1 VPRSLRIEYPG
12 AIYHVMNRGDRR
24 ENIFLNDEDRER
36 FLKTLGQACEKSHWQ
51 VHAYCLMSNHFHLVV
66 ETPEPTLV
74 AGMKWFLGTYTQ
86 RFNARHQMRG
96 HLFSGRYKALMVDER
111 DHSYLRTVCDYTHLN
126 PARAGLIAA
135 QQSLE
140 SYPWSSYIDY
150 LNQPMKR
157 PVWLRTDRLLGEHG
171 ILSDD
176 AAGRREFSRRMELR
190 QLEGEDTNAHKKIRR
205 GWKLGSEDFLD
216 RLQDQLQGATRDR
229 HEATQVRESMQIQA
243 QRIIEEELAKEGL
256 SREELPLL
264 RKGAGVKIQLARK
277 LRQSTTLTLKE
288 VSQLLH
294 AGNWRSLANALSKN
308 MSK

>member
-1 VPRSLRIEYPG
+1 
-12 AIYHVMNRGDRR
+12 MNRGDRR

-126 PARAGLIAA
+126 PARAGLIDA

-150 LNQPMKR
+150 LNLPMKR

-176 AAGRREFSRRMELR
+176 AAGRREFSRRMEPRL
-190 QLEGEDTNAHKKIRR
+190 LEGEDTNAHKKIRR
-205 GWKLGSEDFLD
+205 GWKLGAEDFLD

-243 QRIIEEELAKEGL
+243 QMIIEEELAKEGL

>member
-1 VPRSLRIEYPG
+1 MPRSLRIEYPG

-150 LNQPMKR
+150 LNLPMKR

-176 AAGRREFSRRMELR
+176 AAGRREFSRRMEPRL
-190 QLEGEDTNAHKKIRR
+190 LEGEDTNAHKKIRR
-205 GWKLGSEDFLD
+205 GWKLGAEDFLD

>member
-1 VPRSLRIEYPG
+1 
-12 AIYHVMNRGDRR
+12 
-24 ENIFLNDEDRER
+24 
-36 FLKTLGQACEKSHWQ
+36 
-51 VHAYCLMSNHFHLVV
+51 
-66 ETPEPTLV
+66 
-74 AGMKWFLGTYTQ
+74 
-86 RFNARHQMRG
+86 MRG

-126 PARAGLIAA
+126 PARAGLIDA

-150 LNQPMKR
+150 LNLPMKR

-176 AAGRREFSRRMELR
+176 AAGRREFSRRMEPRL
-190 QLEGEDTNAHKKIRR
+190 LEGEDTNAHKKIRR
-205 GWKLGSEDFLD
+205 GWKLGAEDFLD

>member
-1 VPRSLRIEYPG
+1 
-12 AIYHVMNRGDRR
+12 MNRGDRR
-24 ENIFLNDEDRER
+24 ENIFLNGEDREH

-150 LNQPMKR
+150 LNQPMRR

-229 HEATQVRESMQIQA
+229 HEATQVRECMQIQA

>member
-1 VPRSLRIEYPG
+1 
-12 AIYHVMNRGDRR
+12 MNRGDRR

-150 LNQPMKR
+150 LNLPMKR

-205 GWKLGSEDFLD
+205 GWKLGAEDFLD

>member
-1 VPRSLRIEYPG
+1 MPRSLRIEYPG

-24 ENIFLNDEDRER
+24 ENIFLNDEDREH

-150 LNQPMKR
+150 LNLPMKR

-205 GWKLGSEDFLD
+205 GWKLGAEDFLD

-256 SREELPLL
+256 SREKLPLL
-264 RKGAGVKIQLARK
+264 RKGAAVKIQLARK

-308 MSK
+308 MSN

>member
-1 VPRSLRIEYPG
+1 
-12 AIYHVMNRGDRR
+12 MNRGDRR

-150 LNQPMKR
+150 LNLPMKR

-176 AAGRREFSRRMELR
+176 AAGRREFSRRMEPRL
-190 QLEGEDTNAHKKIRR
+190 LEGEDTNAHKKIRR
-205 GWKLGSEDFLD
+205 GWKLGAEDFLD

>member
-1 VPRSLRIEYPG
+1 
-12 AIYHVMNRGDRR
+12 MNRGDRR
-24 ENIFLNDEDRER
+24 ENIFLNDEDREH

-205 GWKLGSEDFLD
+205 GWKLGAEDFLD
-216 RLQDQLQGATRDR
+216 RLQDLLQGATRDR
-229 HEATQVRESMQIQA
+229 HEATQVRESMQIKA
-243 QRIIEEELAKEGL
+243 QRIIEEELSKEGL

-264 RKGAGVKIQLARK
+264 RKGAAVKIQLARK

>member
-1 VPRSLRIEYPG
+1 
-12 AIYHVMNRGDRR
+12 M
-24 ENIFLNDEDRER
+24 
-36 FLKTLGQACEKSHWQ
+36 
-51 VHAYCLMSNHFHLVV
+51 
-66 ETPEPTLV
+66 EP
-74 AGMKWFLGTYTQ
+74 
-86 RFNARHQMRG
+86 
-96 HLFSGRYKALMVDER
+96 
-111 DHSYLRTVCDYTHLN
+111 
-126 PARAGLIAA
+126 
-135 QQSLE
+135 
-140 SYPWSSYIDY
+140 
-150 LNQPMKR
+150 
-157 PVWLRTDRLLGEHG
+157 
-171 ILSDD
+171 
-176 AAGRREFSRRMELR
+176 R

>member
-1 VPRSLRIEYPG
+1 
-12 AIYHVMNRGDRR
+12 MNRGDRR

-205 GWKLGSEDFLD
+205 GWKLGAEDFLD

>member
-150 LNQPMKR
+150 LNLPMKR

-171 ILSDD
+171 ILRDD

-294 AGNWRSLANALSKN
+294 AGNWRALANALSKN
-308 MSK
+308 MKK

>member
-1 VPRSLRIEYPG
+1 
-12 AIYHVMNRGDRR
+12 MNRGDRR

-126 PARAGLIAA
+126 PARAGLIDA

-150 LNQPMKR
+150 LNLPMKR

-176 AAGRREFSRRMELR
+176 AAGRREFSRRMEPRL
-190 QLEGEDTNAHKKIRR
+190 LEGEDTNAHKKIRR
-205 GWKLGSEDFLD
+205 GWKLGAEDFLD